1 MTALPSRRLLLAALF
16 LCSGGCA
23 SFTNPVADGIPVSR
37 LPDEVF
43 GRPRAELQPVP
54 LNLLRQK
61 EPESH
66 VVDKGDV
73 LAIVCEE
80 ILGKVKTGMKDPV
93 TGLEVVQQQP
103 PPVQFNN
110 SPNALK
116 PAFTGYPIPVQ
127 DDGNILLP
135 DLPPLHVKGKT
146 LVEVQK
152 QIVKAITVDKKL
164 VVPGKERVL
173 VDLIQPRQFQ
183 VLVVR
188 EDTQGG
194 AIGGVG
200 GVIGANRKGAGF
212 TIKLDAYKN
221 DLLRALNATGGPP
234 GLDAKNEVVIRRG
247 QYDPA
252 DPAKGYVRIPLRV
265 RADEPLTFT
274 EADIV
279 LGDGDTVFIE
289 ARDTEAFYTAGL
301 LGSAQVPLP
310 RDYDLRVIEAIT
322 QVRGPLINGSF
333 NQNQFTPQAVNT
345 GIGNPNAS
353 LVTVV
358 RNLPNGQRI
367 RIRVDLNTA
376 FRDLRENIL
385 IQPGDILVMQEKPSE
400 AGVRYLTQTLRLST
414 TYELFRT
421 GRATGIGT
429 SSNP

>member
-1 MTALPSRRLLLAALF
+1 MTALPTRRAVLAAVF
-16 LCSGGCA
+16 LCGGGCA

-43 GRPRAELQPVP
+43 GRPRSELQPIP

-80 ILGKVKTGMKDPV
+80 ILGKVKMGVKDPV
-93 TGLEVVQQQP
+93 TQLEVVQQQP

-127 DDGNILLP
+127 DDGHILLP
-135 DLPPLHVKGKT
+135 DLPPLKVKGLT

-152 QIVKAITVDKKL
+152 LIVKAITVDKKL
-164 VVPGKERVL
+164 VAVGKERVL

-188 EDTQGG
+188 EDTQNLG
-194 AIGGVG
+194 IGGVG
-200 GVIGANRKGAGF
+200 SVAGVNRKGAGF

-252 DPAKGYVRIPLRV
+252 DPAKGYVRIPLRA
-265 RADEPLTFT
+265 RTDDPLTFT
-274 EADIV
+274 EADII
-279 LGDGDTVFIE
+279 LNDGDTVYIE

-345 GIGNPNAS
+345 GLGNPNAS

-358 RNLPNGQRI
+358 RTLPNQQRI
-367 RIRVDLNTA
+367 RIRVDLNQA

-385 IQPGDILVMQEKPSE
+385 IQPGDILVLQERPSE
-400 AGVRYLTQTLRLST
+400 AMGRYFTQTFRLNSS
-414 TYELFRT
+414 YELFRT
-421 GRATGIGT
+421 GRALGVGT
-429 SSNP
+429 SINP

>member
-1 MTALPSRRLLLAALF
+1 MTAPPTRRVLLAALC
-16 LCSGGCA
+16 LWSSGCA
-23 SFTNPVADGIPVSR
+23 AFTNPVADGIPVSR

-43 GRPRAELQPVP
+43 GRPRTELQPVP

-61 EPESH
+61 DIESH

-80 ILGKVKTGMKDPV
+80 ILGKVKMGKDAL
-93 TGLEVVQQQP
+93 GLDIVQQQP
-103 PPVQFNN
+103 PPVQFNPN
-110 SPNALK
+110 PNALK
-116 PAFTGYPIPVQ
+116 PAFTGYPVPVQ
-127 DDGNILLP
+127 DDGTIMLP
-135 DLPPLHVKGKT
+135 ELPPLKVKGLT

-152 QIVKAITVDKKL
+152 LIVKAITVDKKL

-173 VDLIQPRQFQ
+173 VDLIQPRQIQ

-194 AIGGVG
+194 QIGGVG

-212 TIKLDAYKN
+212 TIKLDSGKN

-234 GLDAKNEVVIRRG
+234 GLDAKNEVIIRRG

-252 DPAKGYVRIPLRV
+252 DPAKGYVRIPLRA
-265 RADEPLTFT
+265 RPDEPITFT
-274 EADIV
+274 EQDII
-279 LGDGDTVFIE
+279 LNDGDTVYIE

-345 GIGNPNAS
+345 GLGNPNAS

-358 RNLPNGQRI
+358 RTLPNQQRI
-367 RIRVDLNTA
+367 RIRVDLNQA

-400 AGVRYLTQTLRLST
+400 ATARYFTQTFRLNT

-421 GRATGIGT
+421 SRIVGIG
-429 SSNP
+429 SGNNP